1 MADLGRQPSTNDE
14 EGPADVGLNPLI
26 NAFLRSVSSVRS
38 LGDSGLDFRSPSR
51 CVSIHSGSRSPTM
64 GCTGGRDVNP
74 YGSRSQATKVASIIV
89 VLYSRRTLL
98 NVLGR

>member
-14 EGPADVGLNPLI
+14 EGPADVGLNPMI
-26 NAFLRSVSSVRS
+26 IAFLRSVSIVRS
-38 LGDSGLDFRSPSR
+38 LGDSGLDFHSPSI

-74 YGSRSQATKVASIIV
+74 YGSRSQATNAANIIV
-89 VLYSRRTLL
+89 FIF
-98 NVLGR
+98 